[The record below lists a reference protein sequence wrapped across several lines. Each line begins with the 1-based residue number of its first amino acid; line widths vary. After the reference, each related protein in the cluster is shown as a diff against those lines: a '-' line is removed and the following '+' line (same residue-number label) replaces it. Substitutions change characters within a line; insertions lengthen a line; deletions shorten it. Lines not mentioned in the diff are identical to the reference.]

1 MNELFENSED
11 FIFIDKKRNS
21 DNKPYYKLMI
31 TKNKKRLS
39 MYVATNVKPV
49 SGFWKFGIKRNS
61 NNIILQNF
69 DEGYSFAQIKSNGK
83 LRNYWRLTDVN
94 VTDIADFLPI
104 INSSRVL
111 FGLYDEK
118 NKRYVFE
125 F

>member
-11 FIFIDKKRNS
+11 FIFIDKKTTN
-21 DNKPYYKLMI
+21 DKKPYYKLLI
-31 TKNKKRLS
+31 NRNKKGLY
-39 MYVATNVKPV
+39 MCVATNVKPV
-49 SGFWKFGIKRNS
+49 SGSWKFGFKRNS

-69 DEGYSFAQIKSNGK
+69 DEGYSFVQHKEHGK
-83 LRNYWRLTDVN
+83 LKNYWRLSDVN
-94 VTDIADFLPI
+94 VTDIADFLPV

-111 FGLYDEK
+111 YGLYDEK